1 MSGFLSK
8 TLCLGIGAALGAGI
22 TYLAMKDEPV
32 SVGEQF
38 DEVSDD
44 AVETDDLMNDE
55 LERHLSADAKAD
67 ANSVQV

>member
-22 TYLAMKDEPV
+22 TYLAMKEDSAPV
-32 SVGEQF
+32 SDDA

-44 AVETDDLMNDE
+44 AVETDDLMSDE
-55 LERHLSADAKAD
+55 GESHLSANAQAD
-67 ANSVQV
+67 DNSVQV